1 MDDTELNKRTRRFF
15 FDDDGYWTAWT
26 TTTTTLASQWGLLIN
41 IDSATGD
48 IARTTSGFIEDEK
61 HWVSVATFTSTLSSK
76 FTSSTPYGFS
86 GDKCI
91 YSNVTV
97 VPPATFCR
105 PIEINYLK
113 ATWTFKSPLKPST
126 KYRIKIPVYTNTTY
140 TSWLGIRLITSTY
153 TSADAYVADIVI
165 GQLQASGILNKIY
178 VSEFTTWAT
187 VWLLSQI
194 YARFESGIVGEIAI
208 DLNSMTLEEVI
219 EPVATTFDQTF
230 TTGVASWA
238 SVGNIGGLS
247 YMDSQSFTPTASN
260 HSWVVLYKKAPN
272 WTPTGNYK
280 VDLRTDDGSGNPSST
295 ILATTTISLANYNA
309 LPNGEFVVNLWA
321 NLTIGTKYHYVI
333 TNTATEASGNAFTL
347 GWHAAWWYAW
357 WDCRYSTDWWVNW
370 VVNGT
375 LDLYFKSFYSPLVT
389 PSPSL
394 VSFTAV
400 GSTGNIDQS
409 QLTVNDARWVWW
421 DWSTS
426 TITNKIA
433 QQFLPSKSKL
443 TWIVIRKVADVWV
456 FTGTITA
463 KIVNDN
469 AWVIGTT
476 TLASITLSNATYQAI
491 VNDTDYTLNLPCNLT
506 AWTLYWLTI
515 EASTSDAL
523 NYARIRVQAGNPYTG
538 GIFQTFYS
546 WAWNTVVFDMYF
558 KTLYYKPTTNFKAS
572 QNNLSVSINADED
585 GFLNTGVYN
594 LLTGT
599 YSFSQTNDTSVQIG
613 TSSYSFIPNL
623 FSYSTTTPNG
633 TSDILLKSTTTM
645 SLKWSQVWIVV
656 GTYKINMT
664 LLSSIVLT
672 GCVRFAMAEWSYDNA
687 TWNTINDNR
696 GSLTEIAISQSIPAS
711 WSYVYLRFTS
721 WNAANASYIWSA
733 TNQLVFTWVVTT
745 SWLSVLKNY
754 PTNKDI
760 IKQYSTTL
768 WAPTI
773 SATYRATKWGFPAI
787 EYSATEYQFLDVD
800 TTATGSTVAFSE
812 LWTTYTTVADW
823 ASLAISST
831 STPNLF
837 VKANITA
844 NRLFSSSNDY
854 NASSDKDGSLKQTIT
869 YQVVQ

>member
-208 DLNSMTLEEVI
+208 DLNSMTLEEVV
-219 EPVATTFDQTF
+219 EPVAN
-230 TTGVASWA
+230 S
-238 SVGNIGGLS
+238 
-247 YMDSQSFTPTASN
+247 
-260 HSWVVLYKKAPN
+260 
-272 WTPTGNYK
+272 
-280 VDLRTDDGSGNPSST
+280 
-295 ILATTTISLANYNA
+295 
-309 LPNGEFVVNLWA
+309 
-321 NLTIGTKYHYVI
+321 
-333 TNTATEASGNAFTL
+333 
-347 GWHAAWWYAW
+347 
-357 WDCRYSTDWWVNW
+357 
-370 VVNGT
+370 
-375 LDLYFKSFYSPLVT
+375 LVT

-400 GSTGNIDQS
+400 GSTDNIDQS
-409 QLTVNDARWVWW
+409 MLTING
-421 DWSTS
+421 STALWNG
-426 TITNKIA
+426 TRNFWY
-433 QQFLPSKSKL
+433 QQFLPRKSKL
-443 TWIVIRKVADVWV
+443 TSIVTQKSFNSWTFVWNILVKIR
-456 FTGTITA
+456 
-463 KIVNDN
+463 NN
-469 AWVIGTT
+469 SAWSPWSTV
-476 TLASITLSNATYQAI
+476 LASYTIPNATWNGLSA
-491 VNDTDYTLNLPCNLT
+491 NTDYVVPVPCNLT
-506 AWTLYWLTI
+506 VDWSTTYWI
-515 EASTSDAL
+515 EISSTTSDAVNYTNL
-523 NYARIRVQAGNPYTG
+523 NVNSWKIYTDW
-538 GIFQTFYS
+538 ISRYS
-546 WAWNTVVFDMYF
+546 ATDLSWFVTYTWDLYF

-572 QNNLSVSINADED
+572 QNNLSVSVSADED
-585 GFLNTGVYN
+585 GFLEAGKIGITTWRYTFDIRDVTAVSWTKFWYIFYKTTTSWVWWETFVFSSPEYQLHNSLTTYAEWIMKIEIPWWVTDTVINAYLRRAWASYSTDDVTYTPMYDNTWSSTPYSLSYTIPWNVTTLYIK
-594 LLTGT
+594 LFSYTGWLGCYFADST
-599 YSFSQTNDTSVQIG
+599 HPFTISATVDV
-613 TSSYSFIPNL
+613 SSYS
-623 FSYSTTTPNG
+623 T
-633 TSDILLKSTTTM
+633 
-645 SLKWSQVWIVV
+645 
-656 GTYKINMT
+656 
-664 LLSSIVLT
+664 
-672 GCVRFAMAEWSYDNA
+672 
-687 TWNTINDNR
+687 
-696 GSLTEIAISQSIPAS
+696 
-711 WSYVYLRFTS
+711 
-721 WNAANASYIWSA
+721 
-733 TNQLVFTWVVTT
+733 
-745 SWLSVLKNY
+745 LKNY
-754 PTNKDI
+754 PTNKDL
-760 IKQYSTTL
+760 IKQYATTL
-768 WAPTI
+768 SGATT

-812 LWTTYTTVADW
+812 LGTTYTTVADGD
-823 ASLAISST
+823 SLAISST
-831 STPNLF
+831 SNPNIF

-844 NRLFSSSNDY
+844 NRLYSSSNDY
-854 NASSDKDGSLKQTIT
+854 NASSDKDGSMRETVV

>member
-1 MDDTELNKRTRRFF
+1 MSGWKRK
-15 FDDDGYWTAWT
+15 YWTAWT
-26 TTTTTLASQWGLLIN
+26 TTTTSLASQWGLLIN

-219 EPVATTFDQTF
+219 EPVAN
-230 TTGVASWA
+230 S
-238 SVGNIGGLS
+238 
-247 YMDSQSFTPTASN
+247 
-260 HSWVVLYKKAPN
+260 
-272 WTPTGNYK
+272 
-280 VDLRTDDGSGNPSST
+280 
-295 ILATTTISLANYNA
+295 
-309 LPNGEFVVNLWA
+309 
-321 NLTIGTKYHYVI
+321 
-333 TNTATEASGNAFTL
+333 
-347 GWHAAWWYAW
+347 
-357 WDCRYSTDWWVNW
+357 
-370 VVNGT
+370 
-375 LDLYFKSFYSPLVT
+375 LVT

-400 GSTGNIDQS
+400 GSTDNIDQS
-409 QLTVNDARWVWW
+409 QLTIN
-421 DWSTS
+421 STGS
-426 TITNKIA
+426 FNVAAQYQA
-433 QQFLPSKSKL
+433 QQFTPTKSKV
-443 TWIVIRKVADVWV
+443 TWFTLQKNANTWSP
-456 FTGTITA
+456 TGTMTFS
-463 KIVNDN
+463 IVNDSTDN
-469 AWVIGTT
+469 PWTT
-476 TLASITLSNATYQAI
+476 VFASLVMSNATYLALAD
-491 VNDTDYTLNLPCNLT
+491 NTDFTVNLPCNLVAGT
-506 AWTLYWLTI
+506 KYWLKVSYSVSSGTDYPMLKTWTP
-515 EASTSDAL
+515 ATA
-523 NYARIRVQAGNPYTG
+523 YTG
-538 GIFQTFYS
+538 WLFKYWTDWITYWTTYAGDY
-546 WAWNTVVFDMYF
+546 YF

-572 QNNLSVSINADED
+572 QNNLNVSISADED
-585 GFLNTGVYN
+585 GFLNGSVIN
-594 LLTGT
+594 FLTWA
-599 YSFSQTNDTSVQIG
+599 Y
-613 TSSYSFIPNL
+613 
-623 FSYSTTTPNG
+623 
-633 TSDILLKSTTTM
+633 
-645 SLKWSQVWIVV
+645 
-656 GTYKINMT
+656 
-664 LLSSIVLT
+664 
-672 GCVRFAMAEWSYDNA
+672 
-687 TWNTINDNR
+687 
-696 GSLTEIAISQSIPAS
+696 
-711 WSYVYLRFTS
+711 S
-721 WNAANASYIWSA
+721 WNSWLWLSNYLDSLHSAFFRTDSYWNPTTGNRIISWTWSA
-733 TNQLVFTWVVTT
+733 TLIYKLPAWLTSLILNFVSTVAGWSTLEISSSIDNLSYTVNSTWLFSDTCTLIDGARYIKLRALWSNCKLETLTVTWT
-745 SWLSVLKNY
+745 VDVSSYSVLKNY

-768 WAPTI
+768 GWATT

-787 EYSATEYQFLDVD
+787 EYSSTEYQFLDVD

-812 LWTTYTTVADW
+812 LGTTYTTVADG

-831 STPNLF
+831 STPNIF

-844 NRLFSSSNDY
+844 NRLYSSSNDF
-854 NASSDKDGSLKQTIT
+854 NASSDKDGSLKQNIT
-869 YQVVQ
+869 YQVIQ

>member
-1 MDDTELNKRTRRFF
+1 MWMRYLS
-15 FDDDGYWTAWT
+15 GSSWWTDVVT
-26 TTTTTLASQWGLLIN
+26 TVASQWGLLIN

-219 EPVATTFDQTF
+219 EPVAN
-230 TTGVASWA
+230 S
-238 SVGNIGGLS
+238 
-247 YMDSQSFTPTASN
+247 
-260 HSWVVLYKKAPN
+260 
-272 WTPTGNYK
+272 
-280 VDLRTDDGSGNPSST
+280 
-295 ILATTTISLANYNA
+295 
-309 LPNGEFVVNLWA
+309 
-321 NLTIGTKYHYVI
+321 
-333 TNTATEASGNAFTL
+333 
-347 GWHAAWWYAW
+347 
-357 WDCRYSTDWWVNW
+357 
-370 VVNGT
+370 
-375 LDLYFKSFYSPLVT
+375 LVT

-409 QLTVNDARWVWW
+409 QLTQNDARWVGW

-426 TITNKIA
+426 TITNKMA

-443 TWIVIRKVADVWV
+443 TGVIIRKVADIWT

-469 AWVIGTT
+469 AWTIGTT
-476 TLASITLSNATYQAI
+476 TIASITLSNATYQAI
-491 VNDTDYTLNLPCNLT
+491 ANDTDYILNLPCNLT

-523 NYARIRVQAGNPYTG
+523 NYARFRLNSWNPYTSW
-538 GIFQTFYS
+538 ICQTFYS
-546 WAWNTVVFDMYF
+546 WAWNTVAFDFYF

-572 QNNLSVSINADED
+572 QNNLNVSVSADED
-585 GFLNTGVYN
+585 GFLEAWKINF
-594 LLTGT
+594 LTGQYT
-599 YSFSQTNDTSVQIG
+599 FDIRDVPKVWTGIWHIFNNTVVTWLSTWLIFDVLSWVEYQLRTGITAYVEWVLKIKIPWGLTSLTINAYLRRAG
-613 TSSYSFIPNL
+613 A
-623 FSYSTTTPNG
+623 SYSTDGISYTPMLDNTGSSTAVAMNYTIAWPVTTLYIKLFSNNGFGWTCYYG
-633 TSDILLKSTTTM
+633 TSTNPFTIS
-645 SLKWSQVWIVV
+645 
-656 GTYKINMT
+656 GTVDV
-664 LLSSIVLT
+664 SS
-672 GCVRFAMAEWSYDNA
+672 Y
-687 TWNTINDNR
+687 
-696 GSLTEIAISQSIPAS
+696 
-711 WSYVYLRFTS
+711 
-721 WNAANASYIWSA
+721 
-733 TNQLVFTWVVTT
+733 
-745 SWLSVLKNY
+745 SVLKNY

-760 IKQYSTTL
+760 IKQYATTL
-768 WAPTI
+768 SGATT

-787 EYSATEYQFLDVD
+787 EYSATEYQYLDID
-800 TTATGSTVAFSE
+800 TTATWSVVSFSE
-812 LWTTYTTVADW
+812 LGSIYTVVADW
-823 ASLAISST
+823 ASIAISST
-831 STPNLF
+831 STPDIF
-837 VKANITA
+837 VKSNITA
-844 NRLFSSSNDY
+844 NRLYLSSNDY
-854 NASSDKDGSLKQTIT
+854 NAVSSKDGSMKQSVV
-869 YQVVQ
+869 YQVKHILTGNQAMDMTWLDKVLKYSS